1 MSFLHSILINDE
13 VSGGYEMLEM
23 YIFGGILV
31 LTMLMAVFMTRK
43 DSVVD
48 DENGKYRCGKSGNRK
63 RIVRERKSGKV
74 VRID

>member
-1 MSFLHSILINDE
+1 MSFLHSILINEE
-13 VSGGYEMLEM
+13 VSGGYEVLEM
-23 YIFGGILV
+23 YIFGGILI
-31 LTMLMAVFMTRK
+31 LTMLMAAFMTRK

-48 DENGKYRCGKSGNRK
+48 DENGKDRCGKSGNRK